1 MQHVAD
7 RSNPIQPDIA
17 PGETLWNT
25 IKPGIEADVRE
36 NLR

>member
-7 RSNPIQPDIA
+7 RSNPNQPDIA

-25 IKPGIEADVRE
+25 IKPAIDADVWE